1 MGFLL
6 RFILTFVFIYLLIRG
21 ILNFLTFS
29 SRYRRKN
36 PYNHKQQNQRTKQNG
51 QPETQE
57 DRIIEYQKKS
67 FESSDVEDADFV
79 EIKDHDRS

>member
-6 RFILTFVFIYLLIRG
+6 RIILIFVFIYLLIRG
-21 ILNFLTFS
+21 FFNLLTFG
-29 SRYRRKN
+29 SRYRKNN
-36 PYNHKQQNQRTKQNG
+36 PYNHQQQKSKQNV

-67 FESSDVEDADFV
+67 FESSDIEDADFV
-79 EIKDHDRS
+79 EIKEHNKS